1 MRQVAVTADLTL
13 AVALSAGLMAMAA
26 CPATAAEDTLG
37 RLFFTP
43 ERRQQLDYQ
52 REMNILDKQELPAD
66 PVLTIDGIVTRSSG
80 RRTAWVNG
88 NPQHENEQWNDLAI
102 TPRRGDPGKVLVEGG
117 DSPAARASV
126 GQTVNRNTGEAIDL
140 LHGGQVRVHSRPAGT
155 K

>member
-1 MRQVAVTADLTL
+1 MSRVSGTADVAL
-13 AVALSAGLMAMAA
+13 AVAASAWLLLLAA

-52 REMNILDKQELPAD
+52 REMNILDKQQLPAD
-66 PVLTIDGIVTRSSG
+66 PVLTIDGIVVRSSG

-88 NPQHENEQWNDLAI
+88 QPRHENEQWNDLAVV
-102 TPRRGDPGKVLVEGG
+102 PRRGDPGKVVVETG

-126 GQTVNRNTGEAIDL
+126 GQTVNRNTGESTDL
-140 LHGGQVRVHSRPAGT
+140 LQGGRLRVHSRAPGT